1 MKTLFL
7 IGREL
12 DCDIILWSDSNEI
25 SRHHAQ
31 IRIDEKGKLWLM
43 DTSLNGTYLNGER
56 ILTNIEIEV
65 TKKDII
71 SFAGIETLNWKNIP
85 NKSSKIVW
93 IVSSLILLV
102 ILGVLSSILLI
113 NNRKGGMVEDVN
125 IIGDSTIIE
134 IRDDVTILDSISN
147 FKIEQM
153 IPHEVTKEKDIVKN
167 KKKSKKAKLTP
178 AEIVLQEIEE
188 NRRIRKMQQDS
199 IQKASQN
206 VSVIEKDS
214 IVQQE
219 VIDPIY

>member
-1 MKTLFL
+1 
-7 IGREL
+7 
-12 DCDIILWSDSNEI
+12 
-25 SRHHAQ
+25 
-31 IRIDEKGKLWLM
+31 M
-43 DTSLNGTYLNGER
+43 DTSLNVTYLNGEI

-147 FKIEQM
+147 SKIEQI

-219 VIDPIY
+219 LIDPIY